1 MYKKLTLVIVS
12 LIFLLIFNSATY
24 AGLSFDYL
32 LRIPFPGPYYQ
43 TNDQWKSV
51 TYDSTSFKIGDKGCT
66 LTTLANI
73 LTYFRLFYM
82 PAPGTYDGYDIRYPT
97 NPLYL
102 NDWLKSH
109 DGYDSLGN
117 VKWLAIKDFYY
128 YSSSYYKYI
137 GPWGDCYP
145 LSNKNNCFLVD
156 WTPTVNGLID
166 NDLLQLRPDIIKISK
181 DDSGSNIHFLII
193 AGYCLS
199 KSDYIVYDPGKT
211 IYTPEEKCDS
221 ADPQVNGKPTLEALY
236 PNSKILRIYRFEVA
250 PETIYHPTVG
260 YLYWHILSPVKYQII
275 NSQGLITGYD
285 PVTGGKIEDI
295 ARANYYEESIDSI
308 NPEDPPSKP
317 TDVLMIDNPPSDNYI
332 IRLFGIGDGPYTL
345 MMSGKSDNGTDIP
358 DAPLITGTSYPGMI
372 EAYRFQYSSD
382 TGGSSLSTNNQP
394 PVANAGV
401 GQRVLPGETVTLD
414 GSGSYDPDTDPLNY
428 RWEVI
433 SRPTV
438 SIAAISNPSA
448 KTANFIPDIPGQY
461 IIQLTVNDYFV
472 NSISTDTI
480 TITGLVPIDIALKAF
495 RAPSRMVLGDT
506 KEVTVVV
513 KNLSSIDASFN
524 VTVEDITEGRIVGTA
539 TGIEGAGRGG
549 TSVKISYIP
558 TTTGEHILKATATV
572 TNPDSADPN
581 MIDNILTDITF
592 VVISGGGGG
601 GGGTIN

>member
-1 MYKKLTLVIVS
+1 M
-12 LIFLLIFNSATY
+12 
-24 AGLSFDYL
+24 
-32 LRIPFPGPYYQ
+32 
-43 TNDQWKSV
+43 
-51 TYDSTSFKIGDKGCT
+51 
-66 LTTLANI
+66 
-73 LTYFRLFYM
+73 
-82 PAPGTYDGYDIRYPT
+82 
-97 NPLYL
+97 
-102 NDWLKSH
+102 
-109 DGYDSLGN
+109 
-117 VKWLAIKDFYY
+117 
-128 YSSSYYKYI
+128 
-137 GPWGDCYP
+137 GDCYP

-401 GQRVLPGETVTLD
+401 GQRILPGETVTLD
-414 GSGSYDPDTDPLNY
+414 GSGSYDPDNDPLNY

-433 SRPTV
+433 SRPTE

-480 TITGLVPIDIALKAF
+480 TTTCLVPIDIALKAF

-524 VTVEDITEGRIVGTA
+524 VTVEDITEGRMVGTA